1 MRNFL
6 QYYDVNKNFKLL
18 LQNLLL
24 IPENF
29 LIYLNKYLNK
39 YSHFIIIRIITLSE
53 KKKLNLGS

>member
-53 KKKLNLGS
+53 KKN